1 MSDVVATEIAT
12 EIAIDQRAVKA
23 SSSSV
28 LGMTLFV
35 ASEAMFFAAFFG
47 AYFTIYAATAIWPP
61 LQIPIPEIT
70 ISAIATVLLVTSGF
84 TLSAGVGAA
93 RKGKASHLNLWLGVT
108 IVLGVAFLVLQ
119 AYDYSNTGFSIH
131 EGTYASLFYVMT
143 GLHMAH
149 VIGGVLFLILVFF
162 QSRAGEFSIERQDP
176 VRSAAIY
183 WHFVD
188 IVWVGLFVI
197 FYILPQGGS

>member
-1 MSDVVATEIAT
+1 MSEVAPTDIAL
-12 EIAIDQRAVKA
+12 DQRAVKG

-47 AYFTIYAATAIWPP
+47 AYFTIYAATKIWPP
-61 LQIPIPEIT
+61 LRIPIPELT
-70 ISAIATVLLVTSGF
+70 IATIATVLLVTSGF

-93 RKGKASHLNLWLGVT
+93 RKGRAGRLNFWLAVT
-108 IVLGVAFLVLQ
+108 IVLGIAFLVLQ

-131 EGTYASLFYVMT
+131 DGTYASLFYIMT

-149 VIGGVLFLILVFF
+149 VIGGVLFLILVFM
-162 QSRAGEFSIERQDP
+162 QSRGGEFSIERHDP
-176 VRSAAIY
+176 VRASAIY

-197 FYILPQGGS
+197 FYLLPQGGS

>member
-1 MSDVVATEIAT
+1 MSADVASEF
-12 EIAIDQRAVKA
+12 AIDQRAAKG

-47 AYFTIYAATAIWPP
+47 AYFTIYAATAVWPP
-61 LQIPIPEIT
+61 LQIPIPGIT
-70 ISAIATVLLVTSGF
+70 VSTVATILLVVSGF
-84 TLSAGVGAA
+84 TLSAGVAAAKRGAVD
-93 RKGKASHLNLWLGVT
+93 RLNVWLVVT
-108 IVLGVAFLVLQ
+108 IVLGVGFLILQ
-119 AYDYSNTGFSIH
+119 AYDYSNTGFGIH
-131 EGTYASLFYVMT
+131 DGTYASLFYIMT

-149 VIGGVLFLILVFF
+149 VIGGVLLLILVFV
-162 QSRAGEFSIERQDP
+162 QSRSGGASSERHDP
-176 VRSAAIY
+176 ARASAIY

-197 FYILPQGGS
+197 FYLLPQGGS

>member
-1 MSDVVATEIAT
+1 MSETATSTFAV
-12 EIAIDQRAVKA
+12 DQRAAKG

-47 AYFTIYAATAIWPP
+47 AYFTIYAATAVWPP
-61 LQIPIPEIT
+61 LQIPIPSIT
-70 ISAIATVLLVTSGF
+70 VSAVATALLVISGF

-93 RKGKASHLNLWLGVT
+93 RKGRLNQLNVWLAVT
-108 IVLGVAFLVLQ
+108 IVLGLAFLILQ

-131 EGTYASLFYVMT
+131 DGTYASLFYIMT

-149 VIGGVLFLILVFF
+149 VIGGVLFLILVFV
-162 QSRAGEFSIERQDP
+162 QSRAGEFSIERHDP
-176 VRSAAIY
+176 VRASAIY

-197 FYILPQGGS
+197 FYLLPQGGS